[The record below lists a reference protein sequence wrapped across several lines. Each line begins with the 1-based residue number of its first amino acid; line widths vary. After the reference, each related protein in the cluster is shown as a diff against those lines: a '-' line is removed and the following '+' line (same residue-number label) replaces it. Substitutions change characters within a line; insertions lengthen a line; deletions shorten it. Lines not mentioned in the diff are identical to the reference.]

1 MRSSFSLHMTLTDC
15 GPIVTSNDE
24 AHADQKLC
32 ISETEFVNMDPSEL
46 AVDMSSIPDHHRGSG
61 GARNG
66 LFVYSDNVNMIINM
80 NNAQTV
86 INLMRKVKQKERL
99 WDVLEGHRVDGHG
112 RRLD

>member
-1 MRSSFSLHMTLTDC
+1 
-15 GPIVTSNDE
+15 
-24 AHADQKLC
+24 
-32 ISETEFVNMDPSEL
+32 
-46 AVDMSSIPDHHRGSG
+46 
-61 GARNG
+61 
-66 LFVYSDNVNMIINM
+66 MIINM